1 MEEKEILGHW
11 WIPGND
17 ISMPGILTIE
27 GKKIRL
33 KIIGALGDNS
43 LSLEVPI
50 LNGFSENGKK
60 ITLYN
65 NFRYNFMSRI
75 PGIKSEL
82 YYINYVLIGHHFLKS
97 SDLKFKRISIEYAF
111 MNSWLNDKGLNLI
124 NKEGKIEIDTNTSKY
139 FVEAFDKFRISLEIF
154 FNWKIN
160 NFENSYKVSQKSIFR
175 ITFRR
180 IAKFENLIQYHL
192 YLQDLLMLLTNKPT
206 VPKSMTLRT
215 KDWKRNDSIKVQLI
229 YGYDFDFEIKENI
242 TPDAFL
248 IPSQLFEKEYN
259 VIIRNWFN
267 RKNQIEL
274 ASEKFFSS
282 LYAPLFIVDKFLV
295 SIRTLESLHRELIN
309 NGNVNQRVRYDYVI
323 QTYRNMV
330 RPVVKLSSKNEW
342 LNRVVEYRNKL
353 THNNRIIKSQYVLNK
368 DMRLKY
374 LEIGIFIHAF
384 LLDQTGIERKHIKT
398 NIINFFGKF
407 G

>member
-384 LLDQTGIERKHIKT
+384 LLDQTGIERKKEVSE
-398 NIINFFGKF
+398 IITR
-407 G
+407 